1 MRPNPG
7 DVIGG
12 KYRVVRLIGDG
23 GMGAVYEARHEVLGS
38 AVALKFLH
46 AELAKRPGLSS
57 RFLQEAKVSA
67 SIQSPHV
74 TRVTDVDQTPDGS
87 PFLVMELLSGE
98 SLQQL
103 LDRKIKLPRD
113 QAIDFALQIL
123 SGLEAAHA
131 LGVVHR
137 DLKPDNVFITP
148 STGGPIVK
156 LLDFGIAKLRASNEY
171 QKGLTRPGAVMGTP
185 EYMAPEQLYA
195 ADRVDHRA
203 DIYSL
208 GAILYEMLTGE
219 RPAYGDDAPQIIAQV
234 AQGKVKRIAEHDPSI
249 PEGLAAVVHN
259 AIAADKDQ
267 RYASAMD
274 MRLALAPFAGQL
286 SHAGRLA
293 ATPAPASVIPAPE
306 AQVSA
311 QARPPATVD
320 APVLSGPADTSGGV
334 PPTLPPDDRAG
345 ALDTTAP
352 QAGAPPRGSTQEA
365 PKGTMEQIAA
375 GMPAGGTSHMAAAPR
390 GAQPPGPI
398 AGAPV
403 YHGSPQS
410 YYTAPPMPPRRK
422 PRRALGAVLA
432 LLAGAL
438 VTGGIIAV
446 VVMQRQNQPDEPLTP
461 LVGAGGSTPATT
473 ISAQEGPTPAT
484 PPPIEPGSPPA
495 ETQPPSA
502 THPATGGTHPA
513 QHPTADGGTAAKRDA
528 GRPGFPSFPGIQLPS
543 GFPQIPSAIP
553 TTFPTNFPQI
563 PGLPQAPGKKPPPA
577 SSK

>member
-12 KYRVVRLIGDG
+12 KYRIVRLIGDG

-38 AVALKFLH
+38 PVALKFLH

-74 TRVTDVDQTPDGS
+74 TRVTDVDQTPDES
-87 PFLVMELLSGE
+87 PYLVMELLSGE

-171 QKGLTRPGAVMGTP
+171 MKGLTRPGAVMGTP

-234 AQGKVKRIAEHDPSI
+234 AQGKVKRITEHDPSI
-249 PEGLAAVVHN
+249 PDGLATVIHN
-259 AIAADKDQ
+259 AIAPDRDQ

-306 AQVSA
+306 AEPADKQ
-311 QARPPATVD
+311 RPPATVD
-320 APVLSGPADTSGGV
+320 APVLSGPAETSGGV
-334 PPTLPPDDRAG
+334 PPTLPPDG
-345 ALDTTAP
+345 ALDTTVP
-352 QAGAPPRGSTQEA
+352 QGGSPPKGSTQEA
-365 PKGTMEQIAA
+365 PKGTMEQIARDMA
-375 GMPAGGTSHMAAAPR
+375 AGGTSHMAAAPR
-390 GAQPPGPI
+390 PMQQSAPPHYAGGA
-398 AGAPV
+398 
-403 YHGSPQS
+403 SS
-410 YYTAPPMPPRRK
+410 YYTAAPMPPRRK
-422 PRRALGAVLA
+422 PRRAMGAILA

-446 VVMQRQNQPDEPLTP
+446 VVMQRQNKPDEPITP
-461 LVGAGGSTPATT
+461 LTGGGTTTPTTT
-473 ISAQEGPTPAT
+473 ISAQGGPVPGT
-484 PPPIEPGSPPA
+484 PPPIEPGTPPPVTPPA
-495 ETQPPSA
+495 GA
-502 THPATGGTHPA
+502 THTPGTPATAHPK
-513 QHPTADGGTAAKRDA
+513 ADAGAAATTDA

-553 TTFPTNFPQI
+553 TTFPTAFPQI
-563 PGLPQAPGKKPPPA
+563 PGLPPPPGQKPAPA

>member
-12 KYRVVRLIGDG
+12 KYRIVRLIGDG

-38 AVALKFLH
+38 PVALKFLH
-46 AELAKRPGLSS
+46 AELAKRPGLAS

-74 TRVTDVDQTPDGS
+74 TRVTDVDQTPHGS
-87 PFLVMELLSGE
+87 PYLVMELLSGE
-98 SLQQL
+98 SLQQV
-103 LDRKIKLPRD
+103 LDRRIKLPRD
-113 QAIDFALQIL
+113 QAIDFALQML

-156 LLDFGIAKLRASNEY
+156 LLDFGIAKLRESNEY

-234 AQGKVKRIAEHDPSI
+234 AQGKVKPITEHDPSI
-249 PEGLAAVVHN
+249 PEGLSTVVHN
-259 AIAADKDQ
+259 AIAADKDK

-293 ATPAPASVIPAPE
+293 ATPAPASVIPSP
-306 AQVSA
+306 QA
-311 QARPPATVD
+311 QADAQQRPAATVD
-320 APVLSGPADTSGGV
+320 APVLSGPADTTNGV
-334 PPTLPPDDRAG
+334 PPTLPPAETG
-345 ALDTTAP
+345 GLAP
-352 QAGAPPRGSTQEA
+352 TDPQGGERPKGSTQEA
-365 PKGTMEQIAA
+365 PKATMEQIAA
-375 GMPAGGTSHMAAAPR
+375 RMGASAGGTSHMPAVPRGGAPAAP
-390 GAQPPGPI
+390 GPMPPYA
-398 AGAPV
+398 AGQ
-403 YHGSPQS
+403 SS
-410 YYTAPPMPPRRK
+410 YYTAPPMPARRK

-446 VVMQRQNQPDEPLTP
+446 VVMQRQKQTDEPIAPLT
-461 LVGAGGSTPATT
+461 GAGGSTPATT
-473 ISAQEGPTPAT
+473 ISAQGGPAPGT
-484 PPPIEPGSPPA
+484 PPPIEPGTPP
-495 ETQPPSA
+495 TQHQRPA
-502 THPATGGTHPA
+502 TTHHTPTGPATTSHPAPDAG
-513 QHPTADGGTAAKRDA
+513 AAKRDA
-528 GRPGFPSFPGIQLPS
+528 GKPGFPTLPGIQLPS
-543 GFPQIPSAIP
+543 GFPAIPSAIP
-553 TTFPTNFPQI
+553 TTFPTTFPQF
-563 PGLPQAPGKKPPPA
+563 PGLSPPPGKKPAPA

>member
-365 PKGTMEQIAA
+365 PKGTIEQIAA

-390 GAQPPGPI
+390 GAQPP
-398 AGAPV
+398 AP
-403 YHGSPQS
+403 S
-410 YYTAPPMPPRRK
+410 
-422 PRRALGAVLA
+422 RARPC
-432 LLAGAL
+432 
-438 VTGGIIAV
+438 T
-446 VVMQRQNQPDEPLTP
+446 
-461 LVGAGGSTPATT
+461 
-473 ISAQEGPTPAT
+473 
-484 PPPIEPGSPPA
+484 
-495 ETQPPSA
+495 
-502 THPATGGTHPA
+502 
-513 QHPTADGGTAAKRDA
+513 TAARSRTTRRRRCRHA
-528 GRPGFPSFPGIQLPS
+528 ASRGAHWGRCSHCWPVRSS
-543 GFPQIPSAIP
+543 RE
-553 TTFPTNFPQI
+553 
-563 PGLPQAPGKKPPPA
+563 A
-577 SSK
+577 SSRSW